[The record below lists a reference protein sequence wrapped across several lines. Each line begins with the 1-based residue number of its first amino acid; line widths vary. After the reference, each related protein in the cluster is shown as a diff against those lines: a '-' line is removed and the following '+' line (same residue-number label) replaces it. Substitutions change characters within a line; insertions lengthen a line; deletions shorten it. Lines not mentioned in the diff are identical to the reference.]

1 MNDLIINKAIGK
13 PAGTIL
19 DRLDM
24 AGVTFTVETVP
35 HGWPTIRRNGIT
47 VADTGTTFTTLADEL
62 YRSPTVVR
70 RWVTAAPLAERFRRC
85 GIDVP
90 DWMEHET
97 ERPAGRNEI

>member
-1 MNDLIINKAIGK
+1 MNDAIINKAIGK

-24 AGVTFTVETVP
+24 AGVTLTVEAVP
-35 HGWPTIRRNGIT
+35 HGRPTIRRNGIS
-47 VADTGTTFTTLADEL
+47 VADVGPTFTTLADEL
-62 YRSPTVVR
+62 HRFPTVVR
-70 RWVTAAPLAERFRRC
+70 RWVTAAPLAERYRRC
-85 GIDVP
+85 GIGVP